1 MGLAE
6 KRWEETIVSEG
17 IVSSSKQHSRPIAV
31 VTLRASMF
39 GMAVVVELRSG
50 IQADVA
56 IGQ

>member
-1 MGLAE
+1 MDLAE
-6 KRWEETIVSEG
+6 KRWEEVIVSDG

-39 GMAVVVELRSG
+39 GMVVVVELRSG